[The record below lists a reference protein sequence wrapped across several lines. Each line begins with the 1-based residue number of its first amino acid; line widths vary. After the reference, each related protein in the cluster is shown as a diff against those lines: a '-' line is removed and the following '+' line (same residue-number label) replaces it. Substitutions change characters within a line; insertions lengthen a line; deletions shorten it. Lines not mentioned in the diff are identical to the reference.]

1 MPEDWA
7 VNMLLNLE
15 DINHESALTVC
26 WREQLVKI
34 FDKKGFVN
42 LISLPPDFCLLRAF
56 HETDC
61 EIPAKKTQ
69 T

>member
-1 MPEDWA
+1 MPAPTHMPEDWA

-34 FDKKGFVN
+34 FDKKRICESYFFAAGF
-42 LISLPPDFCLLRAF
+42 LFASRFS
-56 HETDC
+56 
-61 EIPAKKTQ
+61 
-69 T
+69 